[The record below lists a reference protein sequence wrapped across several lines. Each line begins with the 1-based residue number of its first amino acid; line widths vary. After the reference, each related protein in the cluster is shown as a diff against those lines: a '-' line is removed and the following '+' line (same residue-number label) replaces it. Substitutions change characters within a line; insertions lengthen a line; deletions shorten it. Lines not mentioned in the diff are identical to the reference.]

1 MAALNP
7 HFLVICFGTTGDVHP
22 FMHIANTLQAMG
34 EGLTLLCPMYPAVS
48 RDNKAIRQTALRK
61 KSKFH

>member
-48 RDNKAIRQTALRK
+48 RGQQGHQADGIEEKI
-61 KSKFH
+61 

>member
-34 EGLTLLCPMYPAVS
+34 RRVNFVVPHVS
-48 RDNKAIRQTALRK
+48 RGFEGQQGHQADGIEEKI
-61 KSKFH
+61 